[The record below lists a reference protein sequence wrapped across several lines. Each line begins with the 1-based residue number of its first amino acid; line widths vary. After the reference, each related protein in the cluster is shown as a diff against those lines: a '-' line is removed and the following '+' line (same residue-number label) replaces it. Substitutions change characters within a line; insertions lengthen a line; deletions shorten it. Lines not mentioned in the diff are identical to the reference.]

1 MIKRIS
7 LFILFIL
14 FTATNLCAQENV
26 LVTTPI
32 KGNIDKLLS
41 FTGETRPILE
51 SYAAADVSGPV
62 IQILVQNGDKVKAG
76 QALAKIDPVRFS
88 IALELMQA
96 NLAIAKQEVKE
107 IERNFERNKKLY
119 DKNAITQKTFDRVET
134 ELIRAKSVLKQ
145 ASANHDKAK
154 LDLARCI
161 VKAPIDGYFIDR
173 NLEVGQ
179 AMARGQNMGRV
190 INLDHIFVDAN
201 IPETE
206 IQNIKIGQKCLIENK
221 YTGTVAHI
229 NLNADQS
236 RSFQVKIKVEN
247 PNLYFKANMFV
258 KGQITLKSYKDI
270 PLVPSAAIR
279 NEKGKPYI
287 YVVKKDEAQK
297 VPVEIISQKGEYS
310 YLSPVSFDQK
320 IVTVGQ
326 DNLSEKTKVVIRN
339 KEEK

>member
-1 MIKRIS
+1 MIKRIPF
-7 LFILFIL
+7 LLIFIIL
-14 FTATNLCAQENV
+14 ATTTICAQENV

-32 KGNIDKLLS
+32 KGSIDQLLS

-51 SYAAADVSGPV
+51 SFAAADVSGPV
-62 IQILVQNGDKVKAG
+62 IQILVQNGDKVKAK

-88 IALELMQA
+88 IALEQMQA
-96 NLAIAKQEVKE
+96 NLEIAKQEVKE
-107 IERNFERNKKLY
+107 IERNFKRNKKLY

-145 ASANHDKAK
+145 ASANYDKAK
-154 LDLARCI
+154 LDLERC
-161 VKAPIDGYFIDR
+161 VVRSPIDGYFVDR

-190 INLDHIFVDAN
+190 INLDYIFVDAN

-206 IQNIKIGQKCLIENK
+206 IQNIKIGQKCLIEEK

-229 NLNADQS
+229 NLNADRS
-236 RSFQVKIKVEN
+236 RSFQVKIKVQN
-247 PNLYFKANMFV
+247 PELYFKANMFV
-258 KGQITLKSYKDI
+258 KGQITLKSYQDI
-270 PLVPSAAIR
+270 PLVPSQTIR

-287 YVVKKDEAQK
+287 YIVEKDEAQK
-297 VPVEIISQKGEYS
+297 LSVEIVAQKGEYS
-310 YLSPVSFDQK
+310 YLTPVSFGQQ

-326 DNLSEKTKVVIRN
+326 DNLTEKAKVIIRN
-339 KEEK
+339 EKEK